1 MTTAFTVK
9 QMEQQQSPLQT
20 QRQQMPFLCHY
31 ENECLDNSPISFKPK
46 LNKRYVK
53 DILVM
58 FRSKDHVKNFVD
70 YMNTKYTNIHLKQ
83 KIKIIFHFEILD
95 IKIIRYTEEKA
106 FEVSVYRKSTFSGA
120 FTNFKSFILITYKT
134 GLLEAAQFGHCFT
147 VFQYALSMK
156 IFTRKLSS
164 SKKSLSKISPR
175 KIYRCIK
182 NFLNKL
188 HVLMVA
194 ELIAA
199 KKELILLLPYLGQ

>member
-1 MTTAFTVK
+1 M
-9 QMEQQQSPLQT
+9 L
-20 QRQQMPFLCHY
+20 FLCHY

-58 FRSKDHVKNFVD
+58 FRSKDHVKNFAD
-70 YMNTKYTNIHLKQ
+70 YMNTKYPNIHLKQ

-95 IKIIRYTEEKA
+95 IKIIRYTEKI
-106 FEVSVYRKSTFSGA
+106 SVYRKSTFSGV
-120 FTNFKSFILITYKT
+120 FTNFKSFILMTYKT

-147 VFQYALSMK
+147 AFQYALSMK
-156 IFTRKLSS
+156 TFTRKLSS

-175 KIYRCIK
+175 KIYRYIK
-182 NFLNKL
+182 KFLNKL